1 MKLCVIPARGG
12 SQRIPRKNIRPFAGK
27 PIIAWSI
34 EAALTAALFDRVM
47 VSTDDAEIAAVARQY
62 GAEVPFLRPSELA
75 DDHTGTN
82 TVVKHAIQWHR
93 DQGQPVDVACCL
105 YATAPFVQVRHLRQG
120 FEKLTASG
128 KAFVFS
134 VTRYDFPVQRA
145 LRLNGAG
152 EVEALY
158 PAYRQTRSQDL
169 EPAYH
174 DAGQFYW
181 GRAEAFLE
189 DVILF
194 SRASLPVIL
203 PSHLV
208 QDIDTEE
215 DWRRAEL
222 MFDALRATGETFP

>member
-12 SQRIPRKNIRPFAGK
+12 SKRIPRKNIRPFAGQ

-34 EAALTAALFDRVM
+34 EAARACGLFDRVM
-47 VSTDDAEIAAVARQY
+47 VSTDDAEIAEVAARF
-62 GAEVPFLRPSELA
+62 GAEVPFMRPPALA

-82 TVVKHAIQWHR
+82 AVVKQALQWHR
-93 DQGQPVDVACCL
+93 DQGQAVDVACCL
-105 YATAPFVQVRHLRQG
+105 YATAPFTQVRYLRQG
-120 FEKLTASG
+120 HEMLMASG

-134 VTRYDFPVQRA
+134 VSRYDFPVQRA
-145 LRLNGAG
+145 LRLNAAG

-189 DVILF
+189 GAILF
-194 SRASLPVIL
+194 SSVSLPVIL
-203 PSHLV
+203 PSRLV

-222 MFDALRATGETFP
+222 MFAALQASGEIFP

>member
-12 SQRIPRKNIRPFAGK
+12 SKRIPHKNIRPFAGK

-34 EAALTAALFDRVM
+34 QAALATALFDRVM
-47 VSTDDAEIAAVARQY
+47 VSTDDTEIAAVAQAH
-62 GAEVPFLRPSELA
+62 GAEVPFMRPAELA
-75 DDHTGTN
+75 DEYTGTN
-82 TVVKHAIQWHR
+82 AVVKQAIQWHL
-93 DQGQPVDVACCL
+93 DQGQPVDMACCL
-105 YATAPFVQVRHLRQG
+105 YATAPFVQTRYLREG
-120 FEKLTASG
+120 HEKLEASD
-128 KAFVFS
+128 KSFAFS

-145 LRLNGAG
+145 LRLNGTG

-181 GRAEAFLE
+181 GRAQAFLE
-189 DVILF
+189 DAILF
-194 SRASLPVIL
+194 SSLSLPVIL

-222 MFDALRATGETFP
+222 MFDALRATGERFP